1 MGRRLHCPHL
11 SGAGKG
17 RVLARRVRPR
27 PQSPGRATR
36 YKAAGNNA
44 PASRAPAPIP
54 GASGPSCASEDGD
67 AREGGALLSAG
78 RALGG
83 AHVPVCGLPGCP
95 EPAGSRSAPGGGL
108 RERGEAT
115 GSREAGCRLPPGHHA
130 PPPGPAGPWELRSGR
145 RWQSL
150 L

>member
-1 MGRRLHCPHL
+1 MRLHLALPRRSRERPGCRARAR
-11 SGAGKG
+11 AGT
-17 RVLARRVRPR
+17 
-27 PQSPGRATR
+27 RA
-36 YKAAGNNA
+36 K
-44 PASRAPAPIP
+44 
-54 GASGPSCASEDGD
+54 
-67 AREGGALLSAG
+67 GGALLSAG

-108 RERGEAT
+108 PERGEAT
-115 GSREAGCRLPPGHHA
+115 GSRGAGCRLPPGHHA